1 MAEQGS
7 YPLNGRILSGTDNC
21 TGIVTG
27 KTADIPLSVLA
38 AFIIGAGGAGT
49 LSGTTATRLTIVPV
63 FIGQPYFDT
72 TLGFMVWA
80 KQLLP
85 TIWVD
90 AAGVQV

>member
-7 YPLNGRILSGTDNC
+7 YPLNGRTLQSVDN
-21 TGIVTG
+21 VTG
-27 KTADIPLSVLA
+27 VVTGQTADIPLSVLS
-38 AFIIGAGGAGT
+38 AFILGGGGIGQ
-49 LSGTTATRLTIVPV
+49 LSGTTAQRLLIVPV
-63 FIGQPYFDT
+63 FVGQPYFDT

-85 TIWVD
+85 TVWVD

>member
-7 YPLNGRILSGTDNC
+7 YPLNGRSVVGTD
-21 TGIVTG
+21 TVTG
-27 KTADIPLSVLA
+27 VVTGQTADIPLSVLA
-38 AFIIGAGGAGT
+38 AFVLGGTGVS
-49 LSGTTATRLTIVPV
+49 SGPTVSRPAPS

-80 KQLLP
+80 KQLSSA
-85 TIWVD
+85 IWVD

>member
-7 YPLNGRILSGTDNC
+7 YPLNGRTLQLTD
-21 TGIVTG
+21 TVTG
-27 KTADIPLSVLA
+27 VVTGQTADIPVGALVALIDTA
-38 AFIIGAGGAGT
+38 ASGGSGPTANRPVPT
-49 LSGTTATRLTIVPV
+49 LV
-63 FIGQPYFDT
+63 GQGYFDT

-90 AAGVQV
+90 AAGVPV